1 MLGNE
6 GREKGKMKVKNLLFR
21 IEDNQSIEGLH
32 REYEIPIQNLP
43 TLTIK
48 ELDKYIAE
56 EIRKEVNNS
65 KDRQLLS
72 YSKSLGVCLLKYN
85 EFADNELHLYEYEDS
100 DYDTISYYFI
110 EDQFDQVE
118 CKPFYLGCGVIGL
131 YSKKKKEKEKAVKLK
146 NIVVDVSNDYLL
158 NKYLK
163 KMTGTGK
170 KWIASPEKDKEV
182 LVMQSPNN
190 MIISNYLDSVYLLY
204 ALALKYGMNKL
215 VREELIHKIC
225 SLENFNYTED
235 GKMEEE
241 AILVIIDYLYK
252 RINAERKVIKP
263 ILQDIKKS
271 DPLSLYCNP
280 IMQLLEIQEKNFDDL
295 ILQADYNSN
304 VVSDCI
310 WECYSKY
317 ALQDS

>member
-1 MLGNE
+1 
-6 GREKGKMKVKNLLFR
+6 
-21 IEDNQSIEGLH
+21 
-32 REYEIPIQNLP
+32 
-43 TLTIK
+43 
-48 ELDKYIAE
+48 
-56 EIRKEVNNS
+56 
-65 KDRQLLS
+65 
-72 YSKSLGVCLLKYN
+72 
-85 EFADNELHLYEYEDS
+85 
-100 DYDTISYYFI
+100 
-110 EDQFDQVE
+110 
-118 CKPFYLGCGVIGL
+118 
-131 YSKKKKEKEKAVKLK
+131 
-146 NIVVDVSNDYLL
+146 
-158 NKYLK
+158 
-163 KMTGTGK
+163 
-170 KWIASPEKDKEV
+170 
-182 LVMQSPNN
+182 